1 MNLLTLED
9 VDVFYGDLQATFGV
23 TLHVDEGET
32 IAIIGA
38 NGAGKSTL
46 LRAIIGLT
54 PTRRGNIILAGED
67 ITRQRCDLIARRG
80 VALVPEGRRLFSSL
94 TVEENLLMGMARA
107 RPGPWTLQ
115 SVYALFPAM
124 RELRRQL
131 ASDISGGQQQMVA
144 IGRALLTNPRLM
156 LCDEL
161 SLGLAPKVINDII
174 FLLRRHSRQRHIDRD
189 RRAGHRTRA
198 QFLAPALLPAERA
211 GHAGRERPG
220 RDAGGDQARL
230 FWRSRFMSF
239 VEAFINGLMVGG
251 LYGLFGLGLALA
263 FGIMRVVNIAHG
275 EFIVLAAYLGVSLLT
290 LTPLPLVAV
299 VVCVAIAAFAL
310 GWLLQAALLNRVLGP
325 NPVPGM
331 VVTIGLSIV
340 LRNLLVKIYG
350 SNIRSIEVGPLQ
362 DAGVDIFGVSIGVL
376 PLLIFAAA
384 VVLFVA
390 TNFLLTRTTIGRA
403 FRAAADDFEI
413 LETLGFNRRR
423 VYSAAMGLA
432 VTLSALAG
440 LLLAMR
446 SSFSPFSGAE
456 RLLIAF
462 EVVIIGGLGSLR
474 GCFLGGLFLGVVQ
487 VVGLRINPNSGPL
500 FGHLAFFVV
509 LLARQMDLSV
519 RLAWRRG

>member
-1 MNLLTLED
+1 
-9 VDVFYGDLQATFGV
+9 
-23 TLHVDEGET
+23 
-32 IAIIGA
+32 
-38 NGAGKSTL
+38 
-46 LRAIIGLT
+46 
-54 PTRRGNIILAGED
+54 
-67 ITRQRCDLIARRG
+67 
-80 VALVPEGRRLFSSL
+80 
-94 TVEENLLMGMARA
+94 
-107 RPGPWTLQ
+107 
-115 SVYALFPAM
+115 
-124 RELRRQL
+124 
-131 ASDISGGQQQMVA
+131 
-144 IGRALLTNPRLM
+144 
-156 LCDEL
+156 
-161 SLGLAPKVINDII
+161 
-174 FLLRRHSRQRHIDRD
+174 
-189 RRAGHRTRA
+189 
-198 QFLAPALLPAERA
+198 
-211 GHAGRERPG
+211 
-220 RDAGGDQARL
+220 
-230 FWRSRFMSF
+230 MSF

-331 VVTIGLSIV
+331 VITIGLSIV
-340 LRNLLVKIYG
+340 MRNLLVKIYG

-362 DAGVDIFGVSIGVL
+362 DVGVDVFGVSIGVL

-384 VVLFVA
+384 VILFVA

-456 RLLIAF
+456 RLLISF

-500 FGHLAFFVV
+500 FGHLAFFVI
-509 LLARQMDLSV
+509 LLARQMDFSM

>member
-1 MNLLTLED
+1 
-9 VDVFYGDLQATFGV
+9 
-23 TLHVDEGET
+23 
-32 IAIIGA
+32 
-38 NGAGKSTL
+38 
-46 LRAIIGLT
+46 
-54 PTRRGNIILAGED
+54 
-67 ITRQRCDLIARRG
+67 
-80 VALVPEGRRLFSSL
+80 
-94 TVEENLLMGMARA
+94 
-107 RPGPWTLQ
+107 
-115 SVYALFPAM
+115 
-124 RELRRQL
+124 
-131 ASDISGGQQQMVA
+131 
-144 IGRALLTNPRLM
+144 
-156 LCDEL
+156 
-161 SLGLAPKVINDII
+161 
-174 FLLRRHSRQRHIDRD
+174 
-189 RRAGHRTRA
+189 
-198 QFLAPALLPAERA
+198 
-211 GHAGRERPG
+211 
-220 RDAGGDQARL
+220 
-230 FWRSRFMSF
+230 MSF

-331 VVTIGLSIV
+331 VITIGLSIV

-362 DAGVDIFGVSIGVL
+362 DLGVDIFGVSIGVL

-384 VVLFVA
+384 VILFVA

-413 LETLGFNRRR
+413 LETLGFDRRR

-456 RLLIAF
+456 RLLISF

-487 VVGLRINPNSGPL
+487 VVGLRLNPNSGPL
-500 FGHLAFFVV
+500 FGHLAFFVI
-509 LLARQMDLSV
+509 LLARQMDFST

>member
-1 MNLLTLED
+1 
-9 VDVFYGDLQATFGV
+9 
-23 TLHVDEGET
+23 
-32 IAIIGA
+32 
-38 NGAGKSTL
+38 
-46 LRAIIGLT
+46 
-54 PTRRGNIILAGED
+54 
-67 ITRQRCDLIARRG
+67 
-80 VALVPEGRRLFSSL
+80 
-94 TVEENLLMGMARA
+94 
-107 RPGPWTLQ
+107 
-115 SVYALFPAM
+115 
-124 RELRRQL
+124 
-131 ASDISGGQQQMVA
+131 
-144 IGRALLTNPRLM
+144 
-156 LCDEL
+156 
-161 SLGLAPKVINDII
+161 
-174 FLLRRHSRQRHIDRD
+174 
-189 RRAGHRTRA
+189 
-198 QFLAPALLPAERA
+198 
-211 GHAGRERPG
+211 
-220 RDAGGDQARL
+220 
-230 FWRSRFMSF
+230 MSF

-275 EFIVLAAYLGVSLLT
+275 EFIVLAAYLGTSLLT

-331 VVTIGLSIV
+331 VITIGLSIV

-362 DAGVDIFGVSIGVL
+362 DLGVDIFGVSIGVL

-384 VVLFVA
+384 VILFVA

-413 LETLGFNRRR
+413 LETLGFDRRR

-456 RLLIAF
+456 RLLISF

-487 VVGLRINPNSGPL
+487 VVGLRLNPNSGPL
-500 FGHLAFFVV
+500 FGHLAFFVI
-509 LLARQMDLSV
+509 LLARQMDFSM
-519 RLAWRRG
+519 RLARRRG

>member
-1 MNLLTLED
+1 
-9 VDVFYGDLQATFGV
+9 
-23 TLHVDEGET
+23 
-32 IAIIGA
+32 
-38 NGAGKSTL
+38 
-46 LRAIIGLT
+46 
-54 PTRRGNIILAGED
+54 
-67 ITRQRCDLIARRG
+67 
-80 VALVPEGRRLFSSL
+80 
-94 TVEENLLMGMARA
+94 
-107 RPGPWTLQ
+107 
-115 SVYALFPAM
+115 
-124 RELRRQL
+124 
-131 ASDISGGQQQMVA
+131 
-144 IGRALLTNPRLM
+144 
-156 LCDEL
+156 
-161 SLGLAPKVINDII
+161 
-174 FLLRRHSRQRHIDRD
+174 
-189 RRAGHRTRA
+189 
-198 QFLAPALLPAERA
+198 
-211 GHAGRERPG
+211 
-220 RDAGGDQARL
+220 
-230 FWRSRFMSF
+230 MSF

>member
-1 MNLLTLED
+1 
-9 VDVFYGDLQATFGV
+9 
-23 TLHVDEGET
+23 
-32 IAIIGA
+32 
-38 NGAGKSTL
+38 
-46 LRAIIGLT
+46 
-54 PTRRGNIILAGED
+54 
-67 ITRQRCDLIARRG
+67 
-80 VALVPEGRRLFSSL
+80 
-94 TVEENLLMGMARA
+94 
-107 RPGPWTLQ
+107 
-115 SVYALFPAM
+115 
-124 RELRRQL
+124 
-131 ASDISGGQQQMVA
+131 
-144 IGRALLTNPRLM
+144 
-156 LCDEL
+156 
-161 SLGLAPKVINDII
+161 
-174 FLLRRHSRQRHIDRD
+174 
-189 RRAGHRTRA
+189 
-198 QFLAPALLPAERA
+198 
-211 GHAGRERPG
+211 
-220 RDAGGDQARL
+220 
-230 FWRSRFMSF
+230 MSF

-331 VVTIGLSIV
+331 VITIGLSIV
-340 LRNLLVKIYG
+340 MRNLLVKIYG

-362 DAGVDIFGVSIGVL
+362 DLGVDIFGVSIGVL

-500 FGHLAFFVV
+500 FGHLAFFVI
-509 LLARQMDLSV
+509 LLARQMDFSM

>member
-1 MNLLTLED
+1 
-9 VDVFYGDLQATFGV
+9 
-23 TLHVDEGET
+23 
-32 IAIIGA
+32 
-38 NGAGKSTL
+38 
-46 LRAIIGLT
+46 
-54 PTRRGNIILAGED
+54 
-67 ITRQRCDLIARRG
+67 
-80 VALVPEGRRLFSSL
+80 
-94 TVEENLLMGMARA
+94 
-107 RPGPWTLQ
+107 
-115 SVYALFPAM
+115 
-124 RELRRQL
+124 
-131 ASDISGGQQQMVA
+131 
-144 IGRALLTNPRLM
+144 
-156 LCDEL
+156 
-161 SLGLAPKVINDII
+161 
-174 FLLRRHSRQRHIDRD
+174 
-189 RRAGHRTRA
+189 
-198 QFLAPALLPAERA
+198 
-211 GHAGRERPG
+211 
-220 RDAGGDQARL
+220 
-230 FWRSRFMSF
+230 MSF

-290 LTPLPLVAV
+290 LTPLPLMAV

-331 VVTIGLSIV
+331 VITIGLSIV

-362 DAGVDIFGVSIGVL
+362 DLGVDIFGVSIGVL

-384 VVLFVA
+384 VILFVA

-456 RLLIAF
+456 RLLISF

-487 VVGLRINPNSGPL
+487 VVGLRLNPNSGPL
-500 FGHLAFFVV
+500 FGHLAFFVI
-509 LLARQMDLSV
+509 LLARQMDFSM

>member
-1 MNLLTLED
+1 
-9 VDVFYGDLQATFGV
+9 
-23 TLHVDEGET
+23 
-32 IAIIGA
+32 
-38 NGAGKSTL
+38 
-46 LRAIIGLT
+46 
-54 PTRRGNIILAGED
+54 
-67 ITRQRCDLIARRG
+67 
-80 VALVPEGRRLFSSL
+80 
-94 TVEENLLMGMARA
+94 
-107 RPGPWTLQ
+107 
-115 SVYALFPAM
+115 
-124 RELRRQL
+124 
-131 ASDISGGQQQMVA
+131 
-144 IGRALLTNPRLM
+144 
-156 LCDEL
+156 
-161 SLGLAPKVINDII
+161 
-174 FLLRRHSRQRHIDRD
+174 
-189 RRAGHRTRA
+189 
-198 QFLAPALLPAERA
+198 
-211 GHAGRERPG
+211 
-220 RDAGGDQARL
+220 
-230 FWRSRFMSF
+230 MSF

-350 SNIRSIEVGPLQ
+350 SNIRSIDVGPLQ
-362 DAGVDIFGVSIGVL
+362 DSGLVIFGVAIGVL

-384 VVLFVA
+384 VFLFVA

-403 FRAAADDFEI
+403 FRAAADDYEI

-500 FGHLAFFVV
+500 FGHLAFFVI
-509 LLARQMDLSV
+509 LFARQMDLSV
-519 RLAWRRG
+519 RMAWRRG